1 MEEKILEL
9 LRRRDYVPLNVP
21 ELLTQL
27 HLPANQQ
34 QELQRVLR
42 ALEQSGA
49 VVRTKGNRYIEP
61 READLIPGK
70 IRMNR
75 SGNTRRC

>member
-21 ELLTQL
+21 ELLAQL
-27 HLPANQQ
+27 HLSANQQ
-34 QELQRVLR
+34 QELQRILR

-70 IRMNR
+70 IRMI
-75 SGNTRRC
+75 TRRQRFGT